1 MSQRK
6 PSLVPKVTTPEEFKN
21 PRKNSIIGGSFDEK
35 EARRVITNSSNGG
48 DNEILPTETN
58 IESRVLMSSGEE
70 PDDPPSFK
78 KTNFIIMIQT
88 VILFALVIALVAI

>member
-35 EARRVITNSSNGG
+35 EARRVVNSSNGG

-58 IESRVLMSSGEE
+58 MVENRALMSSGEE

-78 KTNFIIMIQT
+78 KTNFIIMI
-88 VILFALVIALVAI
+88 

>member
-35 EARRVITNSSNGG
+35 EARRVVNSSNGG

-78 KTNFIIMIQT
+78 KTNFIIMI
-88 VILFALVIALVAI
+88 